1 MIKNNLFGTILV
13 VIMVLFLVVASIQM
27 VGIGSRINKVVIPE
41 DINADLPK
49 VRNAVANTE
58 TDEKVDN
65 SQLVDLIKKRPMFS
79 DSRIPFVEDDESVVD
94 ENENVDIPELK
105 AKLMGV
111 VITPESSY
119 AMIVDETTKNREV
132 YTVGM
137 PLEGEQGGWS
147 LSEITQRKVVFT
159 SEDNKTTE
167 LELEVFGGTAGPAGK
182 SASSKKADN
191 RNKSSENQEKLEK
204 KKNADDIRKKIAERR
219 AQMRA
224 DALKKK

>member
-1 MIKNNLFGTILV
+1 MIKNNIFGTILV
-13 VIMVLFLVVASIQM
+13 LLMVVFLLVASIQM
-27 VGIGSRINKVVIPE
+27 VGVGSGVKSAVVSE

-49 VRNAVANTE
+49 IQNAINNDA
-58 TDEKVDN
+58 DEKLDN
-65 SQLVDLIKKRPMFS
+65 TQLLNNIKDRPMFS
-79 DSRIPFVEDDESVVD
+79 DTRMPFEEEDLADTGTLVEDVVI
-94 ENENVDIPELK
+94 EPLK

-119 AMIVDETTKNREV
+119 AMIVDEASKKSEV

-137 PLEGEQGGWS
+137 PLEGDQGGWS
-147 LSEITQRKVVFT
+147 LTEITQRKVIFT
-159 SEDNKTTE
+159 SEDNEITE
-167 LELEVFGGTAGPAGK
+167 LELEVFSGTAGPAK
-182 SASSKKADN
+182 NSATPKVAGTNKATEDQ
-191 RNKSSENQEKLEK
+191 KKLEK